1 MPTFIFTG
9 SRKYRDIR
17 PVQDKIIDLHLQY
30 SGDILIVNGAATG
43 LDTIATT
50 ICKRLG
56 IPYLEYPADWDSR
69 GRESGN
75 PGHVRNARM
84 FSSHPETEAVFAYKE
99 GFDFTLS
106 RGGTENAC
114 KIAKGFD
121 IPVNLYTRGAWALL

>member
-1 MPTFIFTG
+1 M
-9 SRKYRDIR
+9 
-17 PVQDKIIDLHLQY
+17 
-30 SGDILIVNGAATG
+30 NGAATG
-43 LDTIATT
+43 LDTIATRV
-50 ICKRLG
+50 CKRLG
-56 IPYLEYPADWDSR
+56 IPYLEYPADWDNGNRSR
-69 GRESGN
+69 GSGN

-121 IPVNLYTRGAWALL
+121 IPVNLYTREEWVKL